1 MTQLSNGAAK
11 TFATRSGHR
20 HPSSIVAPLSP
31 SFKKNVAHLQTW
43 EKAFRHHKEGKINLL
58 PRVDLPLHTPLLR
71 HCNPVNAPHLGRQTQ
86 AANNSHVQRQMWIRT
101 RGVARVMQDIRCQTY
116 GASYLMSDTWCQ
128 TSYVRHLVP
137 EILCQTSG
145 ARQETMHWHKLVHSR
160 CGQERSHKTYEPGS
174 RRTNR
179 LKPLSA
185 LSGVHYPSLF
195 EDPWTSERLPPW
207 SQTNR
212 HRRQLA
218 GKHRGGLYNG
228 SQPDNRACSCLNCE
242 HTPTKCASA
251 CQHKNHTY

>member
-101 RGVARVMQDIRCQTY
+101 RGVARVMPDIRCQTY

-145 ARQETMHWHKLVHSR
+145 ARHLVPNIWCQTRDDALTQIGPFEMWARKKSQNVWTWKSQDKQIETAIGAIR
-160 CGQERSHKTYEPGS
+160 
-174 RRTNR
+174 
-179 LKPLSA
+179 SA
-185 LSGVHYPSLF
+185 LSVSVWRPLNFWKIAALIPNKQTQTTVSRQTQRWSL
-195 EDPWTSERLPPW
+195 
-207 SQTNR
+207 
-212 HRRQLA
+212 
-218 GKHRGGLYNG
+218 
-228 SQPDNRACSCLNCE
+228 
-242 HTPTKCASA
+242 
-251 CQHKNHTY
+251 

>member
-101 RGVARVMQDIRCQTY
+101 RGVARVMPD
-116 GASYLMSDTWCQ
+116 
-128 TSYVRHLVP
+128 
-137 EILCQTSG
+137 ILCQTSG
-145 ARQETMHWHKLVHSR
+145 ARNLMSDIWCQTFGTKHLVSDKRR
-160 CGQERSHKTYEPGS
+160 CIDTNWSIRDVGKKEVTKRMNLEVAGQTDWNRYRRYPECIIRLCLKTPEL
-174 RRTNR
+174 
-179 LKPLSA
+179 LKDCRP
-185 LSGVHYPSLF
+185 
-195 EDPWTSERLPPW
+195 DPK
-207 SQTNR
+207 QTDTDD
-212 HRRQLA
+212 
-218 GKHRGGLYNG
+218 
-228 SQPDNRACSCLNCE
+228 S
-242 HTPTKCASA
+242 
-251 CQHKNHTY
+251 